1 MPQFNYV
8 GIKLGKKVTG
18 AIVAN
23 NKPDAGNKL
32 KIQKIFLTNLIEI
45 EEDVSNDDGP
55 EIKKFLGMQLSSD
68 KLSSVDIML
77 FTKKLETMIKAD
89 LPIMEAL
96 MLARRQATK
105 PGLIK
110 VTKTIIDDLN
120 QGKPFSSSLSKYP
133 QYFDD
138 SYVNMVK
145 AGESSGTLALFLR
158 KIVDL
163 VEKNIKIVKDIKGA
177 LTYPLIL
184 LSVAGLVTIIML
196 VKVVPVFQEIYES
209 IGLPLPA
216 ATQKVIALSE
226 FLQDP
231 SRGGLLFLFIVT
243 TVTSSIYLNKK
254 VYAVKKFFHTL
265 ILNIPAFGPLVKKSI
280 YAKISL
286 VLANLL
292 GAGVSIIEALDISS
306 KVTSNLLVRE
316 AIGRI
321 QKEILTGKN
330 LSTLFASEKIFPL
343 EFAEFMKVGEKTGSV
358 DEMFNSISIYYE
370 AEVDNAVGALKQF
383 IEPVMIVLIGGII
396 AALLLTLYQPIF
408 NMGQIIK

>member
-1 MPQFNYV
+1 MLQ
-8 GIKLGKKVTG
+8 
-18 AIVAN
+18 
-23 NKPDAGNKL
+23 D
-32 KIQKIFLTNLIEI
+32 
-45 EEDVSNDDGP
+45 
-55 EIKKFLGMQLSSD
+55 LS
-68 KLSSVDIML
+68 L
-77 FTKKLETMIKAD
+77 
-89 LPIMEAL
+89 
-96 MLARRQATK
+96 
-105 PGLIK
+105 
-110 VTKTIIDDLN
+110 
-120 QGKPFSSSLSKYP
+120 
-133 QYFDD
+133 
-138 SYVNMVK
+138 
-145 AGESSGTLALFLR
+145 
-158 KIVDL
+158 
-163 VEKNIKIVKDIKGA
+163 
-177 LTYPLIL
+177 
-184 LSVAGLVTIIML
+184 
-196 VKVVPVFQEIYES
+196 FQEIYES
-209 IGLPLPA
+209 IGVPLPA

-408 NMGQIIK
+408 NMGQVIK

>member
-1 MPQFNYV
+1 MPQFSYT
-8 GIKLGKKVTG
+8 GLQAGKKVVG

-23 NKPDAGNKL
+23 DRIDAGKKL
-32 KIQKIFLTNLIEI
+32 KNQKIIPTNLNQIK
-45 EEDVSNDDGP
+45 DNDNEADP
-55 EIKKFLGMQLSSD
+55 EIKTFLGMQLSSD

-96 MLARRQATK
+96 KLARRQATK

-110 VTKTIIDDLN
+110 VTKTIIEDLN
-120 QGKPFSSSLSKYP
+120 QGKPFSSSLNKYP

-145 AGESSGTLALFLR
+145 AGERSGTLATFLR

-177 LTYPLIL
+177 LTYPIIL
-184 LSVAGLVTIIML
+184 LSVALLVTVIML
-196 VKVVPVFQEIYES
+196 IKVVPVFQEIYES
-209 IGLPLPA
+209 IGVELPA
-216 ATQKVIALSE
+216 ATQKVIGISE

-231 SRGGLLFLFIVT
+231 SRGGILFLSVAIIIS
-243 TVTSSIYLNKK
+243 SSIYLNKR
-254 VYAVKKFFHTL
+254 VYGVKKFFHTL
-265 ILNIPAFGPLVKKSI
+265 ILNLPAFGPLVKKSI
-280 YAKISL
+280 YAKVAL

-306 KVTSNLLVRE
+306 KVTGNILVRE

-330 LSTLFASEKIFPL
+330 LSELFASEKIFPL
-343 EFAEFMKVGEKTGSV
+343 EFSEFMKVGEKTGSV

-383 IEPVMIVLIGGII
+383 IEPVMIVFIGGII
-396 AALLLTLYQPIF
+396 AGLLLTLYQPIF
-408 NMGQIIK
+408 NMGQVIQ